1 MLWCDIIF
9 YVVCFYIVLPPP
21 FSFLLA
27 KTFIAGYADTVLD
40 SAATLLKLLIQE
52 KKTLS
57 T

>member
-1 MLWCDIIF
+1 MNKGRLNIF
-9 YVVCFYIVLPPP
+9 QTA

>member
-1 MLWCDIIF
+1 LNKGRLNIF
-9 YVVCFYIVLPPP
+9 QTA

-27 KTFIAGYADTVLD
+27 KTFIVGYADTVLD